1 MLRRWRFD
9 DPCMRMGTMTRPRLR
24 QPSTRSLQ
32 AALERALPKRRIAE
46 ISCVPRT
53 RTSYPHAKHAAAR
66 YSCEKK
72 ARMGRPYGSN
82 WSGGNV
88 RAELGDDKGHRW
100 AMRPATNA
108 TSLESPHLTA
118 SAVAQDGPRVA
129 AADRAPHRPCR
140 PGWIIPSPGATRV
153 DQFLLVERQSN
164 HQAMLLGL
172 LRRLPEG

>member
-1 MLRRWRFD
+1 M
-9 DPCMRMGTMTRPRLR
+9 
-24 QPSTRSLQ
+24 
-32 AALERALPKRRIAE
+32 AAI
-46 ISCVPRT
+46 
-53 RTSYPHAKHAAAR
+53 
-66 YSCEKK
+66 
-72 ARMGRPYGSN
+72 G
-82 WSGGNV
+82 SGGNV
-88 RAELGDDKGHRW
+88 RAELGDEKGHRW
-100 AMRPATNA
+100 AMKPATNA

>member
-1 MLRRWRFD
+1 
-9 DPCMRMGTMTRPRLR
+9 
-24 QPSTRSLQ
+24 
-32 AALERALPKRRIAE
+32 
-46 ISCVPRT
+46 
-53 RTSYPHAKHAAAR
+53 
-66 YSCEKK
+66 
-72 ARMGRPYGSN
+72 MGRPYGSN